1 MTTPAMQEVQEEV
14 VRANNLIAGIPGAP
28 SVELVASGETQMAGT
43 GAPVPAV
50 SRVAPS
56 RPVPVREESPE
67 PEPLPKPGFFS
78 QLFARFFANDERD
91 EKNGEARGA
100 RKKAAS
106 KVAVKSKAAAK
117 PAAEAAPAEAAA
129 PAAEP
134 EAAQAAAESQAADEP
149 AAAVD
154 GQKVYQ
160 AACQACHAAGV
171 AGAPKLGDK
180 EAWAPR
186 IAKGEDALL
195 ASVNNGLNAM
205 PPKGTCFACS
215 DADLKAAIEYM
226 VAESK

>member
-1 MTTPAMQEVQEEV
+1 MSTHRAPGKRFGIQLLTPTLVVLMLLGAGCSEKETT
-14 VRANNLIAGIPGAP
+14 
-28 SVELVASGETQMAGT
+28 STQ
-43 GAPVPAV
+43 
-50 SRVAPS
+50 
-56 RPVPVREESPE
+56 
-67 PEPLPKPGFFS
+67 
-78 QLFARFFANDERD
+78 
-91 EKNGEARGA
+91 
-100 RKKAAS
+100 
-106 KVAVKSKAAAK
+106 
-117 PAAEAAPAEAAA
+117 EAAPAAAPQSAEPEAPPPAETAA

-205 PPKGTCFACS
+205 PPKGACMSCS
-215 DADLKAAIEYM
+215 DAELRSALEYM
-226 VAESK
+226 IAEGS

>member
-1 MTTPAMQEVQEEV
+1 MSTHRAPGKRFGIQLLTPTLVVLMLLGAGCSEKETASTQE
-14 VRANNLIAGIPGAP
+14 AAP
-28 SVELVASGETQMAGT
+28 AS
-43 GAPVPAV
+43 APQTA
-50 SRVAPS
+50 
-56 RPVPVREESPE
+56 E
-67 PEPLPKPGFFS
+67 PEAPP
-78 QLFARFFANDERD
+78 
-91 EKNGEARGA
+91 
-100 RKKAAS
+100 
-106 KVAVKSKAAAK
+106 
-117 PAAEAAPAEAAA
+117 PAEAAA
-129 PAAEP
+129 RAAEP

-205 PPKGTCFACS
+205 PPKGACMS
-215 DADLKAAIEYM
+215 CSEADLRAAVEYM
-226 VAESK
+226 VEQGS

>member
-1 MTTPAMQEVQEEV
+1 MSTHRAPGKRFGIQLLTPTLVVLMLLGAGCSEKETT
-14 VRANNLIAGIPGAP
+14 
-28 SVELVASGETQMAGT
+28 STQ
-43 GAPVPAV
+43 
-50 SRVAPS
+50 
-56 RPVPVREESPE
+56 
-67 PEPLPKPGFFS
+67 
-78 QLFARFFANDERD
+78 
-91 EKNGEARGA
+91 
-100 RKKAAS
+100 
-106 KVAVKSKAAAK
+106 
-117 PAAEAAPAEAAA
+117 EAAPAAVPQTAEPEAPPPAETAA

-154 GQKVYQ
+154 GQQVYQ

-205 PPKGTCFACS
+205 PPKGACMS
-215 DADLKAAIEYM
+215 CSEDDLRAAVEYM
-226 VAESK
+226 VEQGS

>member
-1 MTTPAMQEVQEEV
+1 MSTHRAPCKRFGIQLLTPTLVVLMLLGAGCSEKETT
-14 VRANNLIAGIPGAP
+14 
-28 SVELVASGETQMAGT
+28 STQ
-43 GAPVPAV
+43 
-50 SRVAPS
+50 
-56 RPVPVREESPE
+56 
-67 PEPLPKPGFFS
+67 
-78 QLFARFFANDERD
+78 
-91 EKNGEARGA
+91 
-100 RKKAAS
+100 
-106 KVAVKSKAAAK
+106 
-117 PAAEAAPAEAAA
+117 EAAPAAAPQSAEPEAPPPAETAA

-205 PPKGTCFACS
+205 PPKGACMS
-215 DADLKAAIEYM
+215 CSEDDLRAAVEYM
-226 VAESK
+226 VEQGS